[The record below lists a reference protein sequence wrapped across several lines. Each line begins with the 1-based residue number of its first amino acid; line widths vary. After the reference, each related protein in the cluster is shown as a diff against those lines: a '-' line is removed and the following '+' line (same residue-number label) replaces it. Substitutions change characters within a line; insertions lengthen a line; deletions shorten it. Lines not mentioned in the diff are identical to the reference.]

1 MKEKF
6 LISGLVVAVVT
17 AGTIVVMAWDDPI
30 PVHAHD
36 SETLISVLQMM
47 QQKSGPTREQC
58 FDNQLTLAGLLT
70 DWQPLQP
77 PSPTTMELNQ
87 WVIATVLNTQLY
99 ALCGQWE
106 SPAKMF
112 HDDFTITIPEAIP
125 VYSYPPEP
133 GTLIITTDLAFL
145 DNDGR

>member
-6 LISGLVVAVVT
+6 LISGLILAVVI
-17 AGTIVVMAWDDPI
+17 AGTVVVMAWDDPI

-77 PSPTTMELNQ
+77 PSPTTMGLNE

-99 ALCGQWE
+99 AMCGQWT
-106 SPAKMF
+106 PVC
-112 HDDFTITIPEAIP
+112 DDTFPCVTWTIDTSDYDTDITDDEALYID
-125 VYSYPPEP
+125 
-133 GTLIITTDLAFL
+133 ITE
-145 DNDGR
+145 